1 MELVIYHAEA
11 CFEQP
16 ANVHHG
22 RLAEALTGSQHLEQI
37 VVEGRHHFALRNNA
51 LDKFQGPGPSGMT
64 FKCKGTSF
72 WNLVEMQ
79 GGTSFWKLVEM
90 QGGTSFLCLTH
101 LTHDVERAAQIAD
114 SSDVLSLFSGPG
126 SALLSHHPDD

>member
-72 WNLVEMQ
+72 W
-79 GGTSFWKLVEM
+79 KLVEM